1 MISNLEKICNTE
13 RFNSEIQISITTPEN
28 NSVFLSEVLPLT
40 LTCSL
45 LNKEK
50 IEISE
55 RILTRTSKSPLTEV
69 IKRTLPS

>member
-28 NSVFLSEVLPLT
+28 NSVFLSEVLPLI

>member
-1 MISNLEKICNTE
+1 MKSNLEKICNTE
-13 RFNSEIQISITTPEN
+13 RINSEIQISITTPEN

-50 IEISE
+50 REISE
-55 RILTRTSKSPLTEV
+55 RILTRISKSPLTEV
-69 IKRTLPS
+69 IKKTQPS

>member
-1 MISNLEKICNTE
+1 MKSNLEKICNTE

-50 IEISE
+50 REISE
-55 RILTRTSKSPLTEV
+55 RILTRISKSPLTEV
-69 IKRTLPS
+69 IKKTQPS